1 MRPIRTY
8 FIWTSGSITGTTRIN
23 LTASRRYL
31 VTGGL
36 TTKKDNDFSQ
46 LFIQTVCTG
55 TGPISCGIRDIGLS
69 EDDRLRRLGLNE
81 FLPANTSSVIIALRS
96 RGGKHRG
103 EGVIWEL

>member
-1 MRPIRTY
+1 MRAISTY
-8 FIWTSGSITGTTRIN
+8 FLWTSGTFTATIRIN
-23 LTASRRYL
+23 LNPSRRYL

-55 TGPISCGIRDIGLS
+55 TSPILCGIRDTDLS
-69 EDDRLRRLGLNE
+69 EDDRLRRLRLNE
-81 FLPANTSSVIIALRS
+81 FLPAGASSIILALRS